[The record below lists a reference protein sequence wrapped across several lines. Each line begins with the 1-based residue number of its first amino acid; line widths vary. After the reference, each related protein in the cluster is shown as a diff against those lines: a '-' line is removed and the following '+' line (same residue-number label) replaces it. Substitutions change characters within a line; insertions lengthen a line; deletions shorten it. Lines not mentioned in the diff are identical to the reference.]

1 MLSAADIST
10 LDNANGA
17 LTNPTFPNPS
27 GSAMWAPT
35 FYDPF
40 QVKHRRRTSKR
51 QFSILEKAFN
61 ENPKPNAATR
71 RDLAEK
77 LKMTVRGVQVWFQ
90 NRRAKAKAQKL
101 KMAKKN
107 GSTASSSSESEK
119 NSSSTP
125 NDTTTENTTET
136 VNTKK
141 ETTESLATTTT
152 EKTVSSPSDIT
163 SPSNIKELKEEPKV
177 SALDMDSKLKLENKD
192 FSYLNNPYFQ
202 VDDEASQGMVPYT
215 ETTPDYYFDKQ
226 GFGPSPL
233 HPDFYGG
240 ATPLGMP
247 RRYRTKSLPDV
258 YNLGMYVSPHQ
269 QSLVN
274 SLNQTIPFQGLH
286 QHPQLPSQAQPY
298 SLIGG
303 PKSASGS
310 YSPQSLQFLRQK
322 AQYSPSAFLYT
333 QKGQSL
339 STMGPSNDST
349 TSSPT
354 LSGTEKT
361 SQTGLSASLAKHPDR
376 IFYTGIEGAG
386 INRGRGFV
394 NYMTSPGL
402 GDNIPSPHSTT
413 SNGNV
418 YSPSYPNYIPDVS
431 AINGIRSIDEPFA
444 YNPYGI
450 NQQALG
456 NPYTNNIQN
465 FVPELNAA
473 GAGVLQGLPSY
484 PTGFNPARRSSCPPE
499 LFTSVNNLPLTLDE
513 NLTKQKG
520 LETIKED
527 EKDE

>member
-10 LDNANGA
+10 LDNTAGA
-17 LTNPTFPNPS
+17 LANPTFPNPS
-27 GSAMWAPT
+27 GSAIWAPT

-40 QVKHRRRTSKR
+40 QVKHRRRTSKK

-107 GSTASSSSESEK
+107 GSTASSPSESEK
-119 NSSSTP
+119 NTSSTP
-125 NDTTTENTTET
+125 NDTTTENTTEN
-136 VNTKK
+136 VNNKN
-141 ETTESLATTTT
+141 ESTESLTTA
-152 EKTVSSPSDIT
+152 EKTDASPSE
-163 SPSNIKELKEEPKV
+163 NKELKEESKA
-177 SALDMDSKLKLENKD
+177 STLDMDNKLKLENKEYP
-192 FSYLNNPYFQ
+192 YLKDNYFQ
-202 VDDEASQGMVPYT
+202 VDGEVGPGMVPYT
-215 ETTPDYYFDKQ
+215 EPASDYFFDKQDPTLNQ
-226 GFGPSPL
+226 GFGPSSL
-233 HPDFYGG
+233 QTDFYGG
-240 ATPLGMP
+240 ATPIGVN
-247 RRYRTKSLPDV
+247 RRGRTNSLPNV

-269 QSLVN
+269 QSLV
-274 SLNQTIPFQGLH
+274 SPLNKTIPFQGLH

-310 YSPQSLQFLRQK
+310 YSPRSLQFLRQK

-339 STMGPSNDST
+339 PTMGPSNDSSA
-349 TSSPT
+349 SSPS
-354 LSGTEKT
+354 LSGSEKN
-361 SQTGLSASLAKHPDR
+361 SQTRLSASLAKHPDH
-376 IFYTGIEGAG
+376 IFYSGIEGAG
-386 INRGRGFV
+386 MTRGRGFV

-402 GDNIPSPHSTT
+402 GDNISSPHSTA
-413 SNGNV
+413 SNGNA

-431 AINGIRSIDEPFA
+431 AINGIRSIDDPFA

-450 NQQALG
+450 NQQALN
-456 NPYTNNIQN
+456 NPYTNNLQN

-473 GAGVLQGLPSY
+473 GTGVLQGLPSY
-484 PTGFNPARRSSCPPE
+484 PTGFNPGRRSSCPPE
-499 LFTSVNNLPLTLDE
+499 LFASVNNLPLSLEE

-527 EKDE
+527 EGVE